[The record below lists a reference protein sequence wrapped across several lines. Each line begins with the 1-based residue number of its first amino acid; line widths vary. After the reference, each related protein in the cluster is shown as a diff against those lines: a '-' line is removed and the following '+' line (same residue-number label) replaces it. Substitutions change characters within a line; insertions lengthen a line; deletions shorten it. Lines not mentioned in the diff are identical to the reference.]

1 MRYPD
6 HIYIIR
12 GHHEDIAINSV
23 HGLAE
28 ECEKRLDDNVRSE
41 NSIFMKLNALFEL
54 LPLAVLIDNKI
65 LCVHGGIGNSVT
77 KLSDIASVRR
87 PIQVVHDVHTT
98 EQQIL
103 MDLLWSE
110 YSEEINEVAINEERD
125 ITKSGFILKYGKDKL
140 NKFLA
145 ENKLSLLITSHQWI
159 SEGVRS
165 FNNDK
170 LLTVFSATNY
180 ADKYNNIAGMLNVT
194 KVPIQIIPKLID
206 VYKTDKKNYS
216 SAKNLS
222 PVRKNK

>member
-1 MRYPD
+1 
-6 HIYIIR
+6 
-12 GHHEDIAINSV
+12 
-23 HGLAE
+23 
-28 ECEKRLDDNVRSE
+28 
-41 NSIFMKLNALFEL
+41 MKLNALFEL
-54 LPLAVLIDNKI
+54 LPLAVLIENKI

-77 KLSDIASVRR
+77 KLSDIASIRR
-87 PIQVVHDVHTT
+87 PIPVVHDVHTA

-110 YSEEINEVAINEERD
+110 YSEEINEVAINDERD

-140 NKFLA
+140 NKFLND
-145 ENKLSLLITSHQWI
+145 NKLSLLITSHQWI

-180 ADKYNNIAGMLNVT
+180 ADKHNNIAGMLNLT

-206 VYKTDKKNYS
+206 VYKTDKKSYT

-222 PVRKNK
+222 PIRKNK